1 MTSNA
6 TSLGYEVE
14 DVGFYICY
22 FGIMGLLTCVNIPG
36 NILVMTTILRHR
48 DLHINSNYLL
58 VNQAAADL
66 LYGVLYPVYNFA
78 QMTIVPSV
86 VEAFG
91 LWF

>member
-14 DVGFYICY
+14 DVGFYIYY

-48 DLHINSNYLL
+48 DLRINSNYLL